1 MNVYDFDG
9 TIYDGDSS
17 RDFYFYI
24 LKKYPKVLKYIFN
37 QIKGLVGYFFNCI
50 DKTCAKEYF
59 FSFLQG
65 LSESEIES
73 SLDEFWVLNE
83 YKIMAWYKEE
93 HQEDDVVISASP
105 DFLLRPICRHLGINR
120 LIASNVNIHT
130 GEFEGANCHGIEKT
144 VRFRAEYPDISI
156 DKFYSD
162 SISDAPLKEL
172 AQSSFLV
179 KKNKLIEWPLKNN
192 KCEFISMEF
201 LRFIA
206 IGVINAFNGI
216 VFAYIFSLFMQ
227 ENVGFICGYIV
238 SLTIS
243 YLLNSLIT
251 FKESLGIKKYIKFC
265 ISYIP
270 NFVLQNVIV
279 FIFMNLLKWPTLIV
293 YIMAVGVSVPITYIA
308 VSCFAFGKKHLNGL

>member
-37 QIKGLVGYFFNCI
+37 QIKGLVEYFLNCI
-50 DKTCAKEYF
+50 DKTCAKEHF

-65 LSESEIES
+65 LSEVEIEN
-73 SLDEFWVLNE
+73 SLDEFWILNE
-83 YKIMAWYKEE
+83 SKIMEWYKEC

-120 LIASNVNIHT
+120 LIASNVNMHT

-179 KKNKLIEWPLKNN
+179 KKNKLIEWP
-192 KCEFISMEF
+192 
-201 LRFIA
+201 
-206 IGVINAFNGI
+206 
-216 VFAYIFSLFMQ
+216 
-227 ENVGFICGYIV
+227 
-238 SLTIS
+238 
-243 YLLNSLIT
+243 
-251 FKESLGIKKYIKFC
+251 
-265 ISYIP
+265 
-270 NFVLQNVIV
+270 
-279 FIFMNLLKWPTLIV
+279 
-293 YIMAVGVSVPITYIA
+293 
-308 VSCFAFGKKHLNGL
+308 